1 MDSGIIYFESYFH
14 FRPDP
19 NAEKIVQDNVHSLL
33 IDRLRK
39 EAKLDGDFRIQ
50 HACLSTLRNLAIPS
64 QNKSIIVSPKDDVI
78 RLLRKMSFVKYHPV
92 VFKLIGTLRMLT
104 GGQEK
109 VATELGTDE
118 EFLARLVSWILEE
131 DHPGV
136 RAESARL
143 LTWIIKN
150 SKCRAVVD
158 NIVKLNGIQGIVQMI
173 SCGSK
178 CGIMQNEAFLGLIL
192 LFASTNP
199 SLEQRLLD
207 AKIGHHIHKFLSLFL
222 NENLPEEIMS
232 NLITLL
238 QITSSRS
245 DKLKSHLV
253 HEKILTDLQDIPL
266 NGSTS
271 IKPRLNNL
279 MSVLKEE
286 R

>member
-1 MDSGIIYFESYFH
+1 MAVCFFYFITDCNS
-14 FRPDP
+14 
-19 NAEKIVQDNVHSLL
+19 EKIVQDNVHTLL
-33 IDRLRK
+33 IETLRK

-64 QNKSIIVSPKDDVI
+64 PNKSIIVSNEDNVVH
-78 RLLRKMSFVKYHPV
+78 LLRTMSFVKSHPV
-92 VFKLIGTLRMLT
+92 VFKLIATLRMLT
-104 GGQEK
+104 VGQEK

-118 EFLARLVSWILEE
+118 VFLTRLVNWILEE

-150 SKCRAVVD
+150 SKCRTVVD
-158 NIVKLNGIQGIVQMI
+158 NVVKLNGIEGIIQMI

-178 CGIMQNEAFLGLIL
+178 CGIMQNEAFLALIL
-192 LFASTNP
+192 LFASTNA

-207 AKIGHHIHKFLSLFL
+207 AKIGHHIHKFLSLSL
-222 NENLPEEIMS
+222 NENPPEEIIS

-245 DKLKSHLV
+245 DKLKNHLIG
-253 HEKILTDLQDIPL
+253 EKILTDLQDISL
-266 NGSTS
+266 NGCLN
-271 IKPRLNNL
+271 IKPKLNNL
-279 MSVLKEE
+279 MTVLKEE